1 MRGISG
7 KSAIITG
14 GTSGIGFATAERLL
28 SLGCKVIITGRNR
41 EKGEAA
47 LAKLRE
53 AYPDTE
59 SDIFIGDMGVEQNCI
74 DLMAMGIEKF
84 GKVDFLVNV

>member
-28 SLGCKVIITGRNR
+28 SDGCRVLITGRNR
-41 EKGEAA
+41 EKGERA
-47 LAKLRE
+47 LARLKE
-53 AYPDTE
+53 EYPDRIPPHPFT
-59 SDIFIGDMGVEQNCI
+59 ITT
-74 DLMAMGIEKF
+74 
-84 GKVDFLVNV
+84 